1 MSNTYVENDNGFF
14 VKATLFKD
22 DVNGRKWRSPFNEDF
37 YKGISRSFG
46 KIPYIDIIG
55 KTPDEHQEKENDLYI
70 EQLQKDGLSDTDIM
84 AKLHDRY
91 SKPHMGA
98 VGVVVDMYDVEK
110 KATYGNV
117 LNTCALSMGMCEKS
131 DPEVAV
137 LDFIIKI
144 TNDEY
149 KEKIRKGEVKITPS
163 PSLYAAYIKDNDVDV
178 VNVNDFFDMIHVAN
192 ASIPANGKH
201 AIQKAFCEGDLGSCK
216 KKMLNAALPV
226 VENINNSITED
237 TPRMSEQTPNPASAP
252 AANAGTEVP
261 TSGFNVEDFQ
271 KVLASYNVPKD
282 LLDGLEKI
290 NNEIKTVKETN
301 ESTQKE
307 LNELKAQAEARQI
320 EARKA
325 LITKHIDPE
334 KVFKGDTE
342 AFTKKIEWINKMKFS
357 DEDLAVYLNE
367 AYPVKVEAEKKKEE
381 IKDQPEGK
389 AVYGGMP
396 NLDFNADDFL
406 KTLPNNTENKEGTVA
421 GKRTIG
427 WGSTI
432 PLSASEY

>member
-1 MSNTYVENDNGFF
+1 MSNNQYVENDNGFF

-22 DVNGRKWRSPFNEDF
+22 DVNGRKWRSPFNEQF
-37 YKGISRSFG
+37 YKGISKSFG

-55 KTPDEHQEKENDLYI
+55 KTADEHQEIENDQYI
-70 EQLQKDGLSDTDIM
+70 DKLQRDGLSDTEIM
-84 AKLHDRY
+84 AKLHDKY
-91 SKPHMGA
+91 SKPEIGA

-131 DPEVAV
+131 DPDVAV

-163 PSLYAAYIKDNDVDV
+163 PSLYAAYIKDNNDVDV

-192 ASIPANGKH
+192 ATIPANGKH
-201 AIQKAFCEGDLGSCK
+201 AMQKAFCEGDLGSCK

-226 VENINNSITED
+226 IENINNSVTED
-237 TPRMSEQTPNPASAP
+237 TGRMSEQTSNPSTPAP
-252 AANAGTEVP
+252 VAEVAVP

-271 KVLASYNVPKD
+271 KVLASYNVPTD
-282 LLDGLEKI
+282 VLEGLGKI
-290 NNEIKTVKETN
+290 NDELKTIK
-301 ESTQKE
+301 ESSELTQKE
-307 LNELKAQAEARQI
+307 LNAFKEAEEKRQI

-367 AYPVKVEAEKKKEE
+367 AYPVKVEAEPKKATEDNPKKE
-381 IKDQPEGK
+381 G
-389 AVYGGMP
+389 VYGSMQ
-396 NLDFNADDFL
+396 NLNFNADDFL
-406 KTLPNNTENKEGTVA
+406 KSLPDNTEKKEVA

-427 WGSTI
+427 WGSPV